1 VSGDDRVWN
10 LRDAISNAVASRHY
24 HTMSNDPAQSATD
37 PFAIGTSDQEAD
49 RRILLKASIGSV
61 GLILTFYIVN
71 ALSVSTE
78 LGWSGANRPALYAWV
93 LEGSAILAMLV
104 SLPIAL
110 WLGHRFPIELGRL
123 RSSIPIHIMGL
134 LAYGSLQVALM
145 YGSRDMLWPVL
156 FDVEYSWGVQ
166 VFDNYVYEM
175 RKQAMSYAA
184 YQIILVNIRS
194 LERAHLELRIA
205 RSEAKVSHRIT
216 LKCGGRLMLLAADDF
231 VSAKSAGN
239 YVEAR
244 FGNNDHLARMTLAQL
259 ETLLREASIPAIRV
273 HRSWLLNRNL
283 VSQIEPTGEGDVSI
297 TLTSGDT
304 IPGSRRYRDRLDAV

>member
-1 VSGDDRVWN
+1 MN
-10 LRDAISNAVASRHY
+10 
-24 HTMSNDPAQSATD
+24 NDPAPLETE
-37 PFAIGTSDQEAD
+37 PLTLGTSERETD
-49 RRILLKASIGSV
+49 RRVLLKASIGSV
-61 GLILTFYIVN
+61 GLILAFYIVN

-78 LGWSGANRPALYAWV
+78 LGWSGANTPALYAWV

-110 WLGHRFPIELGRL
+110 WLGHRFPIEPGRL
-123 RSSIPIHIMGL
+123 RSSIPIHIAGL
-134 LAYGSLQVALM
+134 LVYGSLQIVLM
-145 YGSRDMLWPVL
+145 YGSRDILWPVL
-156 FDVEYSWGVQ
+156 FHADYSWGAE

-175 RKQAMSYAA
+175 RKQAMPYAA
-184 YQIILVNIRS
+184 YQIILGNIRS
-194 LERAHLELRIA
+194 LERAHLELRMA

-216 LKCGGRLMLLAADDF
+216 LKCGGRIMLLAAEDF

-244 FGNNDHLARMTLAQL
+244 FGNGDHLARMTLAQL
-259 ETLLREASIPAIRV
+259 ETLLCEASIPAIRV
-273 HRSWLLNRNL
+273 HRSWLVNRDL

-304 IPGSRRYRDRLDAV
+304 IPGSRRYRDRLEAA